1 MEARFKTLQVMWG
14 ALMAGVLSYAVVAY
28 CLVVFGGVVL
38 SLAPRR
44 ALTFVGPVAV
54 FGMVV
59 GAMVQQSLGRAIPRD
74 LDPTQRMARYASA
87 VIVGLAVTEGC
98 GLLVVTLGLLALDDP
113 ESVPGVMAEGRSE
126 AEQLRF
132 IEEIG
137 RRMPL
142 HAVAL
147 LEAIDH
153 HHADKVIR
161 KAARKELFRVR
172 SRLAS
177 QRL

>member
-1 MEARFKTLQVMWG
+1 MLLLPTPA
-14 ALMAGVLSYAVVAY
+14 
-28 CLVVFGGVVL
+28 
-38 SLAPRR
+38 SLADELTVVMRR
-44 ALTFVGPVAV
+44 LADSQPASDNL
-54 FGMVV
+54 
-59 GAMVQQSLGRAIPRD
+59 
-74 LDPTQRMARYASA
+74 SA
-87 VIVGLAVTEGC
+87 VAISW
-98 GLLVVTLGLLALDDP
+98 LLQNGKIDPAEVPFDQYMAAGFVTLGLLALDDP